1 MTITLTREEVQ
12 QVLDALVFATPSGY
26 GPTEVYKNSIVL
38 LQNRLAKE
46 TPYEVG
52 QRLYRQG
59 LGISDIPTAVYSDS
73 DIAEAYLGFE
83 AARLNA
89 PEPRPVRLRRGDILR
104 CIETNE
110 LCTVWATSTTGKTQV
125 KWKANDFGSYTAE
138 QIGDLFWVEPK
149 PEPEPVAW
157 EYCGALFHDKKEV
170 FAWHERGD
178 IGSTPPKPLYSA
190 PPQQEKREPVA
201 WMNEGDIGK
210 TDWKVWA
217 HGKPTAT
224 IPLYT
229 ALPQRKPWD
238 NKVLITDEYERGVID
253 GMQKQ
258 MQSSVDKAVNKL
270 AKREWQGLTDEEM
283 SEAYNVNYSI
293 YKEHVEYVDF
303 VLIYRTIEAKLKE
316 KNND

>member
-1 MTITLTREEVQ
+1 MTVTLTREEAQ

-89 PEPRPVRLRRGDILR
+89 PEPKPVRLRRGDILR

-157 EYCGALFHDKKEV
+157 NIKHNRPPLSSDNPHEV
-170 FAWHERGD
+170 
-178 IGSTPPKPLYSA
+178 
-190 PPQQEKREPVA
+190 VA
-201 WMNEGDIGK
+201 
-210 TDWKVWA
+210 
-217 HGKPTAT
+217 
-224 IPLYT
+224 
-229 ALPQRKPWD
+229 
-238 NKVLITDEYERGVID
+238 VI
-253 GMQKQ
+253 
-258 MQSSVDKAVNKL
+258 
-270 AKREWQGLTDEEM
+270 KREWQGLTDEEIM
-283 SEAYNVNYSI
+283 DLCAAQWASHPIDVARI
-293 YKEHVEYVDF
+293 
-303 VLIYRTIEAKLKE
+303 IEAKLKE